1 MTNIKVVVTDD
12 GKGTHKA
19 VFTRN
24 GRKFILPNVRIELI
38 ETDGED
44 TEDLTVGVIRKGG
57 E

>member
-12 GKGTHKA
+12 GKGTHRA
-19 VFTRN
+19 VFTRD

-38 ETDGED
+38 ESDDED